1 MVGESREEPTS
12 TWCTVTASH
21 GPLAHERLTVQRPYP
36 STTTPL
42 TGPRRR
48 RKRLETCGRRASR
61 CVMASPAACR
71 MLPRLSPLV
80 TALLVGALP
89 WLAVVLP
96 LSIWSTPL
104 DSFVLQTVLHAI
116 VVAVVGL
123 WVLRRSPASLLPITA
138 FLVLAYAV
146 PSLVVFWAG
155 PRFAVGESVDWLIL
169 GLHWALALALI
180 VQGRMWR
187 RPDVSRA
194 ESLAAVRGRDGK
206 ARRMTA
212 NHATTR
218 IRS

>member
-1 MVGESREEPTS
+1 
-12 TWCTVTASH
+12 
-21 GPLAHERLTVQRPYP
+21 
-36 STTTPL
+36 
-42 TGPRRR
+42 
-48 RKRLETCGRRASR
+48 
-61 CVMASPAACR
+61 MASPGARR

-187 RPDVSRA
+187 WPNVSRA
-194 ESLAAVRGRDGK
+194 ESLAAGGAFVSIPSDGQSVSEPSGVAHRTSCVICAIL
-206 ARRMTA
+206 ARPWPPTA
-212 NHATTR
+212 SRSTT
-218 IRS
+218 